1 MQNLNSTQRKYL
13 RGLAHHVKP
22 HVQIG
27 KNGLSDEVIASIEQA
42 LTANELIK
50 VKFLEFKDSKKE
62 LIAEI
67 ERRTR
72 SEQAGLIGNI
82 VIIFRQNRD
91 PEKRVI
97 SLP

>member
-1 MQNLNSTQRKYL
+1 MYDLNSTQRKYL
-13 RGLAHHVKP
+13 RGLAHHLKP

-27 KNGLSDEVIASIEQA
+27 KNGLSDEVLASIEEA
-42 LTANELIK
+42 LNANELIK
-50 VKFLEFKDSKKE
+50 IKFLEFKDSKKE
-62 LIAEI
+62 IVNEI

-72 SEQAGLIGNI
+72 AAQAGLIGNI
-82 VIIFRQNRD
+82 VILFRQNRD

>member
-1 MQNLNSTQRKYL
+1 MYDLNSTQRKYL
-13 RGLAHHVKP
+13 RGLAHHLKP

-27 KNGLSDEVIASIEQA
+27 KNGLSDEVLASIEEA
-42 LTANELIK
+42 LNANELIK
-50 VKFLEFKDSKKE
+50 IKFLEFKDSKKE
-62 LIAEI
+62 IVSEI

-72 SEQAGLIGNI
+72 AAQAGLIGNI
-82 VIIFRQNRD
+82 VILFRQNRD

>member
-1 MQNLNSTQRKYL
+1 MYDLNNAQRKYL
-13 RGLAHHVKP
+13 RGLAHHLKP

-27 KNGLSDEVIASIEQA
+27 KNGLSDEVLASIEEA
-42 LTANELIK
+42 LNANELIK

-62 LIAEI
+62 IISEI

-72 SEQAGLIGNI
+72 AAQAGLIGNI
-82 VIIFRQNRD
+82 VILFRQNRD

>member
-1 MQNLNSTQRKYL
+1 MQQLTSTQRKYL
-13 RGLAHHVKP
+13 RGLAHHLKP

-27 KNGLSDEVIASIEQA
+27 KNGLSDEVFASIDEA

-50 VKFLEFKDSKKE
+50 IKFIEFKDSKKE

-67 ERRTR
+67 ETR
-72 SEQAGLIGNI
+72 LRAEQAGLIGNI